1 MEQREKGAIV
11 FRILSNRISGLLN
24 KYIIF
29 KKERWVLFLI
39 TFLFF
44 FLRVI
49 YTQGYYAIAYI
60 LGFTY
65 L

>member
-1 MEQREKGAIV
+1 MEQREKGAIF
-11 FRILSNRISGLLN
+11 FRVISNRIAGVLN

-29 KKERWVLFLI
+29 KKERWLAFFIAFL
-39 TFLFF
+39 LF